1 MTNQVAT
8 KDTGQ
13 NVAERMPDRADAQGS
28 NALMQ
33 IIERAANSPDFDP
46 AKLEKLLDVK
56 ERWEREEARKAF
68 VRALNAFK
76 AEPPTITK
84 NKHVGYGNKGSN
96 GRTEYDHATLDH
108 ICQRIA
114 PALAEHGISHRWEVH
129 QESQSISVT
138 CVLTHIEG
146 HSERVTLT
154 AAADQSGGKN
164 SIQAVG
170 STQTYLQRYT
180 LLAATGLA
188 AADQDDDGRAADEA
202 QKPIRSDQKQ
212 ELIDLIK
219 ETGADT
225 RRLCTHLGVA
235 SLDDIPVSQFDR
247 AKSGLEAKRKQLQA
261 KAQTSGGDQ

>member
-8 KDTGQ
+8 KQTTD
-13 NVAERMPDRADAQGS
+13 VAQPMPDRADAQGS

-46 AKLEKLLDVK
+46 DKLEKLLDVK

-84 NKHVGYGNKGSN
+84 NKHVGYESKG

-108 ICQRIA
+108 ICNQIA
-114 PALAEHGISHRWEVH
+114 PALAEHGLSHRWKVE
-129 QESQSISVT
+129 QGQQGISVT
-138 CVLTHIEG
+138 CVLTHEAG
-146 HSERVTLT
+146 HSEEVTLT

-188 AADQDDDGRAADEA
+188 AADQDDDGRGADEA

-212 ELIDLIK
+212 ELVDLIK

-225 RRLCTHLGVA
+225 RKFCQYLGVE
-235 SLDDIPVSQFDR
+235 SLDEIPVSKFDR
-247 AKSGLEAKRKQLQA
+247 AKAALERKRGQ
-261 KAQTSGGDQ
+261 